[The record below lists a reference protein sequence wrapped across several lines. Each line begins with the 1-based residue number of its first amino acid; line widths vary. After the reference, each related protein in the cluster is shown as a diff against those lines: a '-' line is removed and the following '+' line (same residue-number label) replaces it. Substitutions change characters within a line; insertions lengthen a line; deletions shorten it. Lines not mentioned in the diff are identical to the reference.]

1 MVIVSRTHKRQSC
14 SFQDICS
21 TPYEEAQSQIK
32 DLVAVDSVMVEV
44 RADLADSVV
53 GWVVDA

>member
-14 SFQDICS
+14 SFLDIS
-21 TPYEEAQSQIK
+21 ATLYEEAQSQIK
-32 DLVAVDSVMVEV
+32 DSVAVDSVMVEV

-53 GWVVDA
+53 GWVADA